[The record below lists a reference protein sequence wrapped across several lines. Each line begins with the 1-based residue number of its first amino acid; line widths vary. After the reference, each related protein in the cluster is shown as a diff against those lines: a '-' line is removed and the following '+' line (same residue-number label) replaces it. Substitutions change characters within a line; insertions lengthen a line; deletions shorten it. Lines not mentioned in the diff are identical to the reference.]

1 MVHPTQARHESLQ
14 LPDTCNYSVPIHE
27 RQLNHLKQWP
37 AEQYPA
43 RLTRTPKFRRSKAIR
58 RLRYKSPIGPV
69 GLTIDLSS
77 KAVACLLPAAAN
89 GAPQLFPF
97 SFASDIGVLGELH
110 TEGFLFARQS
120 NLFPPGRASQ

>member
-1 MVHPTQARHESLQ
+1 MAGRAVLSPRNHSL
-14 LPDTCNYSVPIHE
+14 LSS
-27 RQLNHLKQWP
+27 
-37 AEQYPA
+37 
-43 RLTRTPKFRRSKAIR
+43 TRTSKFRRPKAIR

-77 KAVACLLPAAAN
+77 KAVACRIPAAAN